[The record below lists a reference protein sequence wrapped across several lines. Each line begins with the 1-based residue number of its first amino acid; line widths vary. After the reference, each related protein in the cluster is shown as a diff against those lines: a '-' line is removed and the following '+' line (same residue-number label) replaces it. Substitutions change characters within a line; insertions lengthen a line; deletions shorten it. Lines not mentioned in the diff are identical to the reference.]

1 MKKIVLALSAI
12 MAVTACSNHTETAE
26 STQESTQ
33 ETSVEL
39 AMNTA
44 EVEDS
49 KSFYDFK
56 SETLM
61 GEEFFFANL
70 KGKRVLVVNTA
81 SECGYTP
88 QYEELQEL
96 YEKYGG
102 EKFTIVG
109 FPSNDFMKQEPG
121 SNEEIAE
128 FCKKNYGV
136 TFPMMA
142 KTVVK
147 KGDDQNAVYAW
158 LTHKDQNG
166 VEDAKVSWNFN
177 KFLIDEN
184 GKWVAHYKS
193 KTSPLDEEI
202 VNFAQGK

>member
-1 MKKIVLALSAI
+1 MVS
-12 MAVTACSNHTETAE
+12 HG
-26 STQESTQ
+26 QE
-33 ETSVEL
+33 E
-39 AMNTA
+39 A
-44 EVEDS
+44 

-61 GEEFFFANL
+61 GEEFDFSKL

-81 SECGYTP
+81 SKCGYTP

-96 YEKYGG
+96 YEKHGG
-102 EKFTIVG
+102 DKFTIVG

-121 SNEEIAE
+121 SDEEIAE

-136 TFPMMA
+136 TFPMMS

-147 KGDDQNAVYAW
+147 TGDDQNPVYAW

-166 VEDAKVSWNFN
+166 VDDAKVSWNFN

-202 VNFAQGK
+202 VNFAEGK

>member
-1 MKKIVLALSAI
+1 MKNIVLALAAI
-12 MAVTACSNHTETAE
+12 GVTLACNQNET
-26 STQESTQ
+26 TQTTTGE
-33 ETSVEL
+33 SVEL
-39 AMNTA
+39 AMITENA
-44 EVEDS
+44 MEA

-61 GEEFFFANL
+61 GEEFDFSQL

-81 SECGYTP
+81 SKCGYTP
-88 QYEELQEL
+88 QYEELQKL
-96 YEKYGG
+96 YATYGG
-102 EKFTIVG
+102 EKFTIIG

-121 SNEEIAE
+121 SDKEISE

-136 TFPMMA
+136 TFPMMS

-147 KGDDQNAVYAW
+147 NGDDQNAVYTW
-158 LTHKDQNG
+158 LTHKEQNG
-166 VEDAKVSWNFN
+166 VDDAKVSWNFN
-177 KFLIDEN
+177 KFLVDEN

-202 VNFAQGK
+202 VKFAEGK

>member
-1 MKKIVLALSAI
+1 MRKMFFIAI
-12 MAVTACSNHTETAE
+12 AFATLVACNQAPQTESNKGE
-26 STQESTQ
+26 
-33 ETSVEL
+33 EL
-39 AMNTA
+39 AMATPKQ
-44 EVEDS
+44 ES
-49 KSFYDFK
+49 STSFYDFK

-61 GEEFFFANL
+61 GEQFSFTDL

-88 QYEELQEL
+88 QYEGLQEL

-102 EKFTIVG
+102 DNFTIVG

-142 KTVVK
+142 KTAVK
-147 KGDDQNAVYAW
+147 KGKDQNPLYAW
-158 LTHKDQNG
+158 LTHKELNG

-184 GKWVAHYKS
+184 GNWVAHFKS
-193 KTSPLDEEI
+193 KTAPLDEEI

>member
-1 MKKIVLALSAI
+1 MKNIFIALTA
-12 MAVTACSNHTETAE
+12 AGVVTACNVADSNQI
-26 STQESTQ
+26 STQESI
-33 ETSVEL
+33 EL
-39 AMNTA
+39 AMITKNEIEA
-44 EVEDS
+44 

-61 GEEFFFANL
+61 GEEFDFSQL

-81 SECGYTP
+81 SKCGYTP
-88 QYEELQEL
+88 QYEELQKL
-96 YEKYGG
+96 YDKYGG
-102 EKFTIVG
+102 EKFMVIG

-121 SNEEIAE
+121 SDEEIAE

-136 TFPMMA
+136 TFPMMS

-147 KGDDQNAVYAW
+147 NGDDQNAVYAW
-158 LTHKDQNG
+158 LTHKEQNG
-166 VEDAKVSWNFN
+166 VDDAKVSWNFN
-177 KFLIDEN
+177 KFLVDEN

-202 VNFAQGK
+202 VKFAEGK